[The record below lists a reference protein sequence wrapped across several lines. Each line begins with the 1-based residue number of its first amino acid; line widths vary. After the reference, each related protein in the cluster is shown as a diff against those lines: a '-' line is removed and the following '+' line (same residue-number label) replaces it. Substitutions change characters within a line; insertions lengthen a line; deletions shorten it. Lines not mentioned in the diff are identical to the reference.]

1 MLDVVIVGGG
11 PAGLSAALVLGR
23 CRRKTLVLDAGHPR
37 NAASKAMH
45 GFLSRDGMPPA
56 DFLDVCRQQLL
67 PYDSVALR
75 KVKVVDVERA
85 DGRFTTSL
93 ETGEKFESRMVLLA
107 TGLIDVCPPLEGFE
121 QFYGRSVHHCPYCDG
136 WEHRD
141 QPIAVYGASDQSLE
155 LAAEVLHWSNDVIL
169 CTGGKNAHSRKQ
181 RKRLEKLGI
190 PVIDDPIARLEGEGD
205 QLRAIRFTTGKV
217 LARSA
222 LFFSPGQRQRSPF
235 GEKLGCKFDK
245 ENCIRCTESAGT
257 DIPGLYV
264 AGNASRGLQLV
275 IIAAGEGTQAAFA
288 INEALIEQ
296 DAVA

>member
-45 GFLSRDGMPPA
+45 GFLSRDGIPPA
-56 DFLDVCRQQLL
+56 EFLEVCRQQLR
-67 PYDSVALR
+67 PYDTVELR
-75 KVKVVDVERA
+75 HVKVVDVIRA
-85 DGRFTTSL
+85 GDTFQTTL
-93 ETGEKFESRMVLLA
+93 ETGEIFTSRMVLLA
-107 TGLIDVCPPLEGFE
+107 TGLIDECPPLQGFE

-141 QPIAVYGASDQSLE
+141 QPLAVYGASPESVE
-155 LAAEVLHWSNDVIL
+155 LATEVRHWSRDLIL
-169 CTGGKNAHSRKQ
+169 CTGEKARHSRKQ
-181 RKRLEKLGI
+181 RKCLEELGI
-190 PVIDDPIARLEGEGD
+190 SVIEDPIARLEGEGD
-205 QLRAIRFTTGKV
+205 QLRAIVFTTGKV
-217 LARSA
+217 LPRRA
-222 LFFSPGQRQRSPF
+222 LFFSPGQFQRSPF
-235 GEKLGCKFDK
+235 GENLGCRFDK
-245 ENCIRCTESAGT
+245 DNCIRCTESAST

-288 INEALIEQ
+288 INQALMEQ
-296 DAVA
+296 DAAG